1 MLSMWFDRSA
11 TTSAAGLTLEELAA
25 VRPRYLRGEPA
36 PGRRGPEG
44 ARAGRGRARSLDF
57 DGIGPYA
64 PGDDVRRID
73 WRATARSG
81 SAQVKQFR
89 AQSRRA
95 RIIVLDLHAGL
106 WFGARTRLMAK
117 TAALT
122 AAHLA
127 WEAHALSERTGLVLP
142 GGEETGLQ
150 RDRRHMLRLLDRLR
164 QAFET
169 RREAPAGDLAGA
181 VEAAGSRL
189 GAGDEVCVVSD
200 FAEPLAPFLERTAGL
215 AEIRVM
221 RAFVVEEAA
230 LRHPLPA
237 GRYPSLGAGGGREVF
252 VLDRRRAAAG
262 PAAAEQARATRRRA
276 LWDKGWEVVDALDL
290 LPERALP

>member
-1 MLSMWFDRSA
+1 MWFDRRA
-11 TTSAAGLTLEELAA
+11 TASAAGLTLEELAA
-25 VRPRYLRGEPA
+25 VRPRYLRGEPP
-36 PGRRGPEG
+36 PGRRGPDGE
-44 ARAGRGRARSLDF
+44 RAGRGRARSLDF
-57 DGIGPYA
+57 DGIGPYV

-81 SAQVKQFR
+81 NTQVRQFR

-95 RIIVLDLHAGL
+95 RIVVLDLHGGL
-106 WFGARTRLMAK
+106 RFGARTRLMAK

-122 AAHLA
+122 AARLA
-127 WEAHALSERTGLVLP
+127 WESHVLSERVGLVLP
-142 GGEETGLQ
+142 GAEDTGLG
-150 RDRRHMLRLLDRLR
+150 RDRRHLLRLLDRLLKGYEDLR
-164 QAFET
+164 K
-169 RREAPAGDLAGA
+169 APAGDLAGM
-181 VEAAGSRL
+181 VEAAGAML

-200 FAEPLAPFLERTAGL
+200 FAEPLAPFLERTAGM

-237 GRYPSLGAGGGREVF
+237 GRYPSVGAGGAREVF

-262 PAAAEQARATRRRA
+262 PAAAERARAARRRA
-276 LWDKGWEVVDALDL
+276 FWDRGWEVADALAL
-290 LPERALP
+290 LPERVLQ